1 MVRPVSNPPNPW
13 SSTAVEYFEE
23 VPPAR
28 LEIFE
33 EEARSIVTGNDSPDI
48 PFRWSLNPYRGCI
61 HGCAYCYARVSHQYL
76 GFGAGTDFDRK
87 IVVKTNAPALLK
99 EAFDKKSWDGGT
111 ITFSGNT
118 DCYQPIEASYELTRR
133 CLELCLE
140 YRNPVAI
147 ITKSALVQ
155 RDATLLA
162 ALAKVAMVRVFV
174 SLAFADEAQARAV
187 EPWASS
193 VARRLESL
201 RVLTEAGV
209 TCGVAV
215 APIIPGLND
224 DQAAR
229 VLTMAHAHGA
239 RRAFMQMVRLPAE
252 VLPVFEERMAEAF
265 PDRAKRIDHAIVEL
279 RGGRKNDARFGSR
292 MRGRGPRWEAITG
305 LFEAQ
310 CRRLGMN
317 EQVVGEDEDEA
328 VKTFRRPTRQG
339 SLFGD

>member
-1 MVRPVSNPPNPW
+1 MRPVDNPPNPW
-13 SSTAVEYFEE
+13 SSTSVEYFED

-28 LEIFE
+28 LELFE
-33 EEARSIVTGNDSPDI
+33 ERARSIVSGNDSPDI
-48 PFRWSLNPYRGCI
+48 PFRWSVNPYRGCI
-61 HGCAYCYARVSHQYL
+61 HGCAYCYARPSHQYL

-87 IVVKTNAPALLK
+87 IVVKTNAPELLR
-99 EAFDKKSWDGGT
+99 EAFEKKSWDGGT
-111 ITFSGNT
+111 ISFSGNT
-118 DCYQPIEASYELTRR
+118 DCYQPIEATYELTRR

-140 YRNPVAI
+140 YRNPVAV

-155 RDATLLA
+155 RDAALLA
-162 ALAKVAMVRVFV
+162 ALAKVTTVRVFV
-174 SLAFADEAQARAV
+174 SLAFADEAHARAV

-193 VARRLESL
+193 VARRLASL
-201 RVLTEAGV
+201 RVLTDAGV

-229 VLTMAHAHGA
+229 VLALAHEHGA
-239 RRAFMQMVRLPAE
+239 RRAFMQMLRLPAE
-252 VLPVFEERMAEAF
+252 VRPVFEERIAEAF

-279 RGGRKNDARFGSR
+279 RGGRKNDPRFGSR
-292 MRGRGPRWEAITG
+292 MRGNGPRWDAITA

-317 EQVVGEDEDEA
+317 EQVVGSDEDGTA
-328 VKTFRRPTRQG
+328 GTFRRPTRQG

>member
-1 MVRPVSNPPNPW
+1 MPRPVSNPPNPW
-13 SSTAVEYFEE
+13 ASTHVDWLGEP
-23 VPPAR
+23 PPAR
-28 LEIFE
+28 LEVFE
-33 EEARSIVTGNDSPDI
+33 EEAGSVLVENDSPDVG
-48 PFRWSLNPYRGCI
+48 FRFGVNPYRGCQ
-61 HGCAYCYARVSHQYL
+61 HACSYCYARPSHQYL
-76 GFGAGTDFDRK
+76 GFGAGTDFERK
-87 IVVKTNAPALLK
+87 IVVKVNAPEVLRRELRRP
-99 EAFDKKSWDGGT
+99 SWKGDE
-111 ITFSGNT
+111 IAFSGNT
-118 DCYQPIEASYELTRR
+118 DCYQPIEANYQLTRR

-155 RDATLLA
+155 RDAALLA
-162 ALAKVAMVRVFV
+162 ELSKVAMVRVFV

-201 RVLTEAGV
+201 RVLTDAGV
-209 TCGVAV
+209 ACGVAV

-229 VLTMAHAHGA
+229 VLSMAHAHGA

-265 PDRAKRIDHAIVEL
+265 PDRARRIGHAIVEL
-279 RGGRKNDARFGSR
+279 RGGRKNDPRFGSR
-292 MRGRGPRWEAITG
+292 MRGNGPRWEAITG

-317 EQVVGEDEDEA
+317 ESEAGED
-328 VKTFRRPTRQG
+328 
-339 SLFGD
+339 

>member
-1 MVRPVSNPPNPW
+1 VRPVDNPPNPW
-13 SSTAVEYFEE
+13 SSTSVEYFED
-23 VPPAR
+23 VPPAK
-28 LEIFE
+28 LELFE
-33 EEARSIVTGNDSPDI
+33 ERARSIVSGNDSPDI
-48 PFRWSLNPYRGCI
+48 PFRWSVNPYRGCI
-61 HGCAYCYARVSHQYL
+61 HGCAYCYARPSHQYL

-87 IVVKTNAPALLK
+87 IVVKTNAPELLR
-99 EAFDKKSWDGGT
+99 EAFEKKSWDGGT
-111 ITFSGNT
+111 ISFSGNT
-118 DCYQPIEASYELTRR
+118 DCYQPIEATYELTRR

-155 RDATLLA
+155 RDAALLA
-162 ALAKVAMVRVFV
+162 ALAKVTTVRVFV
-174 SLAFADEAQARAV
+174 SLAFADEAHARAV

-193 VARRLESL
+193 VARRLASL
-201 RVLTEAGV
+201 RVLTDAGV

-229 VLTMAHAHGA
+229 VLALAHEHGA
-239 RRAFMQMVRLPAE
+239 RRAFMQMLRLPAE
-252 VLPVFEERMAEAF
+252 VRPVFEQRIAEAF

-279 RGGRKNDARFGSR
+279 RGGRKNDPRFGSR
-292 MRGRGPRWEAITG
+292 MRGNGPRWDAITA

-317 EQVVGEDEDEA
+317 EQVVGADEDGA
-328 VKTFRRPTRQG
+328 AGTFRRPTRQG